1 MAKKRCQR
9 CAGSGKVMG
18 GGMMMQECDNCE
30 GIGKLFVSENEIDFL
45 TMKQTDSYQ
54 QAKGKLKAADT
65 SITDEKAEELLDKA
79 MTEAKTEALAYV
91 KKSKGSK

>member
-30 GIGKLFVSENEIDFL
+30 GIGKLFVPENEIDFL

-54 QAKGKLKAADT
+54 KAKDKLKAADT
-65 SITDEKAEELLDKA
+65 SITDDRAEELLDKA
-79 MTEAKTEALAYV
+79 MTEAKIEALAYV